1 MSESAAESLATTSEV
16 VRDHARDVR
25 SISESARDRA
35 RSARLKSIPTL
46 RKARRLIYDRHGA
59 VLAMTR
65 GDELSKGE
73 QLVGSDSLV
82 KRNLALF
89 ERVIHRLFRAG
100 MGIGDLQ
107 DSVTPEVAEK
117 LRAVTAQLDGVVKEL
132 QQAALDDTRLPG
144 REGSSGGDGGST
156 PEGHK
161 STR

>member
-1 MSESAAESLATTSEV
+1 
-16 VRDHARDVR
+16 
-25 SISESARDRA
+25 
-35 RSARLKSIPTL
+35 
-46 RKARRLIYDRHGA
+46 
-59 VLAMTR
+59 MTR

-73 QLVGSDSLV
+73 QLVGLDSLV

-132 QQAALDDTRLPG
+132 QQAALDETRLPG
-144 REGSSGGDGGST
+144 REGSSESDGGV
-156 PEGHK
+156 HN
-161 STR
+161 